1 MANLEAQRLL
11 DQVILDYMFI
21 KGLHETI
28 ETFRREVFANQNFYA
43 VNSSQ
48 EAFLQMWWNKFYE
61 TYNFVYPNVPMLNV
75 ESVDKVSLVVEDIV
89 TNNVHTHQLNASNDH
104 TMENTSNN
112 VMDIPLSPDMLEWLE
127 KEPILEASERMNEI
141 DFEGPANALLASP
154 ELIDA
159 GNNTSIQQAFH
170 QEWPSNVTMH
180 IQEEQFPGI
189 TTVSSPRQV
198 VLPEGAVEYYYG
210 NKLYHALTSV
220 GDFLPSH
227 IEGGNHAGVFG
238 DTNQRNSWNE
248 LAEQQTMD
256 SPERILRREG
266 KQPMVETAGR
276 KRKSPL
282 SSLGLV
288 EKEIGGPNNSI
299 VVSTQKDKQKGFFL
313 KNIHNYRATNI
324 ELLCCHFNTQG
335 EFLAT
340 GGHDNKVMIWNLGNN
355 DFSSREGHS
364 QDITDIRFRPNST
377 MFATSS
383 LDKTVKIWDAAEPTK
398 TYRNL
403 EGHHGHVMSVDYHP
417 TMVDLLSSCDYNNE
431 IRLWNVNGGDCMLSL
446 KGGSRQ
452 VRFQPQLGSLLAS
465 STNNIINIFD
475 IETQTIQ
482 KTLQGHDGNILS
494 ICWDVTG
501 KYIASVS
508 EDSARIW
515 SIREGMWIFE
525 LLSGVNKFQ
534 SCIYH
539 PGQILALVIGS
550 NKVLELWNPMCKAN
564 ITSSYRAH
572 DGIISSLAG
581 LRGKGIIASVSHD
594 RWIKIW
600 S

>member
-11 DQVILDYMFI
+11 DQVILDYMSIRGF
-21 KGLHETI
+21 HEAR
-28 ETFRREVFANQNFYA
+28 ETFRRDLFANQNFYA
-43 VNSSQ
+43 VNSSEDQ
-48 EAFLQMWWNKFYE
+48 AFLQTWWNKFYE
-61 TYNFVYPNVPMLNV
+61 TYSFVYPNFPVFN
-75 ESVDKVSLVVEDIV
+75 VDKVSSTLEDVV
-89 TNNVHTHQLNASNDH
+89 TNNVHTNQSNAADDH

-112 VMDIPLSPDMLEWLE
+112 VMDITFSPEILELLE
-127 KEPILEASERMNEI
+127 KEPILEVSERMKEMNEI
-141 DFEGPANALLASP
+141 DFEGPANALLTSP
-154 ELIDA
+154 QLIDA
-159 GNNTSIQQAFH
+159 GSYFMLYRRTGNNTSVQQAFH

-180 IQEEQFPGI
+180 
-189 TTVSSPRQV
+189 TQV

-220 GDFLPSH
+220 VGDFLPSH
-227 IEGGNHAGVFG
+227 IEGGNDAGVFA
-238 DTNQRNSWNE
+238 DTDQWNE
-248 LAEQQTMD
+248 LAEQQTID
-256 SPERILRREG
+256 SSERILTRQG
-266 KQPMVETAGR
+266 KQPTER

-288 EKEIGGPNNSI
+288 GKEIGGQSNSI
-299 VVSTQKDKQKGFFL
+299 VVSTQKDKPKGFFL
-313 KNIHNYRATNI
+313 KNIHNYHATSI
-324 ELLCCHFNTQG
+324 ELVCCHFNTQG

-355 DFSSREGHS
+355 NFSSREGHI
-364 QDITDIRFRPNST
+364 QDITDIRFKPNST

-417 TMVDLLSSCDYNNE
+417 TMVDLLSSCDHNNE

-446 KGGSRQ
+446 KG
-452 VRFQPQLGSLLAS
+452 
-465 STNNIINIFD
+465 
-475 IETQTIQ
+475 
-482 KTLQGHDGNILS
+482 HDGNILS
-494 ICWDVTG
+494 ICWDITG
-501 KYIASVS
+501 NYMASVS
-508 EDSARIW
+508 EDRARIW

-539 PGQILALVIGS
+539 PGKILALVIGS
-550 NKVLELWNPMCKAN
+550 NKFLELWNPMSKAN

-572 DGIISSLAG
+572 DGIISSLAD
-581 LRGKGIIASVSHD
+581 LRAKGIIASVSHD
-594 RWIKIW
+594 RMIKIW

>member
-21 KGLHETI
+21 KGLHETR

-61 TYNFVYPNVPMLNV
+61 TYSFVYPNVPMLNV
-75 ESVDKVSLVVEDIV
+75 ESVDKVSSTLENVV
-89 TNNVHTHQLNASNDH
+89 TNNVHTHQLNASDDH

-127 KEPILEASERMNEI
+127 KEPILEVSERMNEMNEI
-141 DFEGPANALLASP
+141 DFEVPANDLLTSP

-210 NKLYHALTSV
+210 NKLYHALTSD

-227 IEGGNHAGVFG
+227 IEGGNDAGVFG

-248 LAEQQTMD
+248 IAEQQTMD

-266 KQPMVETAGR
+266 KQPMVETRR

-288 EKEIGGPNNSI
+288 GKEIGGQSNSI
-299 VVSTQKDKQKGFFL
+299 VVSTQKDKPKGFFL

-417 TMVDLLSSCDYNNE
+417 TMVDLLSSCDHNNE

-446 KGGSRQ
+446 KG
-452 VRFQPQLGSLLAS
+452 
-465 STNNIINIFD
+465 
-475 IETQTIQ
+475 
-482 KTLQGHDGNILS
+482 HDGNILS

-501 KYIASVS
+501 KYMASVS

-539 PGQILALVIGS
+539 PGRILALVIGS

>member
-11 DQVILDYMFI
+11 DQVILDYMSIRGF
-21 KGLHETI
+21 HEAR
-28 ETFRREVFANQNFYA
+28 EAFRRDVFANQNFYA

-48 EAFLQMWWNKFYE
+48 EAFLQTWWNKFYE
-61 TYNFVYPNVPMLNV
+61 RYNFVYPNFPVFN
-75 ESVDKVSLVVEDIV
+75 VDKVSSTLEEVV
-89 TNNVHTHQLNASNDH
+89 TNNVVHTNQSNAADDH

-112 VMDIPLSPDMLEWLE
+112 VMDITFSPEMLELLE
-127 KEPILEASERMNEI
+127 KEPILEVSERMKEMNEI
-141 DFEGPANALLASP
+141 DFEGPANALLTSP
-154 ELIDA
+154 EFLDA
-159 GNNTSIQQAFH
+159 GNNTSLQQ
-170 QEWPSNVTMH
+170 ELPSNVTMH
-180 IQEEQFPGI
+180 
-189 TTVSSPRQV
+189 TQV

-210 NKLYHALTSV
+210 NKLYTSVV

-227 IEGGNHAGVFG
+227 IEGGNDAGVFA
-238 DTNQRNSWNE
+238 DTDQRNE
-248 LAEQQTMD
+248 LAEQQTID
-256 SPERILRREG
+256 SSERILTRQG
-266 KQPMVETAGR
+266 KQQTER

-288 EKEIGGPNNSI
+288 GKEIGGQSNSI
-299 VVSTQKDKQKGFFL
+299 VASTQKDKPKGFFL
-313 KNIHNYRATNI
+313 KNIHNYHATNM
-324 ELLCCHFNTQG
+324 ELVCCHFNTQG

-355 DFSSREGHS
+355 NFSSREGHI
-364 QDITDIRFRPNST
+364 QDITDIRFKPNST

-403 EGHHGHVMSVDYHP
+403 EGHHGYVMSVDYHP
-417 TMVDLLSSCDYNNE
+417 TMVDLLSSCDHNNE
-431 IRLWNVNGGDCMLSL
+431 IRLWNVNGGHCMLSL
-446 KGGSRQ
+446 KGGSKQ
-452 VRFQPQLGSLLAS
+452 IRFQPQVGSLLAS
-465 STNNIINIFD
+465 CTNNIINIFD

-482 KTLQGHDGNILS
+482 KTLQGHDSNILS
-494 ICWDVTG
+494 ICWDITG
-501 KYIASVS
+501 NYMASVS
-508 EDSARIW
+508 EDRARIW
-515 SIREGMWIFE
+515 SVREGMWIFE

-539 PGQILALVIGS
+539 PRQILALLIGS
-550 NKVLELWNPMCKAN
+550 NKFLELWNPMSKAN

-572 DGIISSLAG
+572 DGIISSLAD
-581 LRGKGIIASVSHD
+581 LRAKGIIASVSHD

>member
-21 KGLHETI
+21 KGLHETR

-43 VNSSQ
+43 VNSSR

-61 TYNFVYPNVPMLNV
+61 TYSFVYPNIPMLNV
-75 ESVDKVSLVVEDIV
+75 ESVDKVSSTLENVV
-89 TNNVHTHQLNASNDH
+89 TNNVQTHQLNASDDH

-127 KEPILEASERMNEI
+127 KEPILEVSERMNEMNEI
-141 DFEGPANALLASP
+141 DFEVPANDLLTSP

-159 GNNTSIQQAFH
+159 GNDTSIQQAFH

-198 VLPEGAVEYYYG
+198 VLPEGAIEYYYG
-210 NKLYHALTSV
+210 NKLYHALTSD

-227 IEGGNHAGVFG
+227 IEGGNDAGVFG

-248 LAEQQTMD
+248 IAEQQTMD

-266 KQPMVETAGR
+266 KQPMVETGR

-288 EKEIGGPNNSI
+288 GKEIGGQSNSI
-299 VVSTQKDKQKGFFL
+299 VVSTQKDKPKGFFL

-417 TMVDLLSSCDYNNE
+417 TMVDLLSSCDHNNE

-446 KGGSRQ
+446 KG
-452 VRFQPQLGSLLAS
+452 
-465 STNNIINIFD
+465 
-475 IETQTIQ
+475 
-482 KTLQGHDGNILS
+482 HDGNILS

-501 KYIASVS
+501 KYMASVS

-539 PGQILALVIGS
+539 PGRILALVIGS